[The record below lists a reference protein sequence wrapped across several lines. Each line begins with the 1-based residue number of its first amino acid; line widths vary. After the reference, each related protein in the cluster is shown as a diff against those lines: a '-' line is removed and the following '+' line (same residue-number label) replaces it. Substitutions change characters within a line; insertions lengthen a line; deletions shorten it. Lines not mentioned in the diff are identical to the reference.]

1 MLNFGLGLLGSVL
14 RLVRT
19 LLWLGLIIVFW
30 IVVGPVIFGFALI
43 LSIIFGFFYRSIKGR

>member
-1 MLNFGLGLLGSVL
+1 MLNFGLGLLVSVL

-19 LLWLGLIIVFW
+19 LLWLGLVIVFW